1 MSARGI
7 ITRLAGDIRGAAAIE
22 FALLG
27 PALLVM
33 LFGVLQVGLGLQS
46 YNAMRNLSADV
57 ARYAMVQY
65 QTGNELSNS
74 QLRTFARNHA
84 QGAPYMMDPD
94 RLEVL
99 IDDAETQ
106 RVAGARELNI
116 EVSYTITSMLEFAGI
131 PDITLDFNRPIFL
144 LQEDEEA

>member
-1 MSARGI
+1 MSARRFLA
-7 ITRLAGDIRGAAAIE
+7 RLRDDTQGSMIVE

-27 PALLVM
+27 PALILM
-33 LFGVLQVGLGLQS
+33 LFGVLQVGIGLQS

-74 QLRTFARNHA
+74 QIRAFARNHA

-94 RLEVL
+94 RLGVVIE
-99 IDDAETQ
+99 DAAVQ
-106 RVAGARELNI
+106 RVTGAKELEI
-116 EVSYTITSMLEFAGI
+116 AITYRMTSLLEFVGI
-131 PDITLDFNRPIFL
+131 EMPTLDFDRPIFL
-144 LQEDEEA
+144 LDSSAAS